1 MTIPVFVINMP
12 KSEKRREIA
21 AKRLKEANLDYHFI
35 EAVDGKLLDFNHP
48 HYDRNKRLRYFGRD
62 LLLAEIGCL
71 LSHRK
76 VYQKMVED
84 NVEKALIFEDDVVL
98 KEPNFKALLESIIN
112 SQTPWDVI
120 RFIVPKR
127 SHKIVTQITP
137 KYSLGRVYGT
147 QGGAFGYMMTL
158 KAAKKMI
165 EHTERFWFPIDTIH
179 GRTWE
184 TGLDVKYLLPCPI
197 TTDDE
202 IPSTIGDKRFDK
214 TVQLKNWQKALYPFF
229 RAWHKL
235 NDNIGKRTSYWF
247 S

>member
-12 KSEKRREIA
+12 RSTERRKSAEE
-21 AKRLKEANLDYHFI
+21 RLKAARLDYHFI
-35 EAVDGKLLDFNHP
+35 EGVDGKALDFDHP

-62 LLLAEIGCL
+62 LLEAEIGCL

-76 VYQKMVED
+76 IYQKMIEE
-84 NVEKALIFEDDVVL
+84 NIEQALIFEDDVIL
-98 KEPNFKALLESIIN
+98 KEKNFTELLDSIMN
-112 SQTPWDVI
+112 SKTSWDII

-137 KYSLGRVYGT
+137 EYSLGRVYGT
-147 QGGAFGYMMTL
+147 QGGAFGYMITL
-158 KAAKKMI
+158 KAAKKMV
-165 EHTERFWFPIDTIH
+165 EHTERFWLPIDTIH

-197 TTDDE
+197 TTDEE

-214 TVQLKNWQKALYPFF
+214 TIQLQNRQKALYPFF